1 MADNEV
7 NVKLG
12 GTQAATRRR
21 FSPLD
26 LIADTTTGKL
36 LTGLTPKQS
45 SLLAG
50 GVLASVFGPVG
61 LLAGAGAGILSKKL
75 RQNQTDREM
84 DEIANIRAEHV
95 GITQEI
101 DSELK
106 IADPDEAR
114 LLQHAKRMADE
125 GWYRLASGDDAGR
138 AMIDKANEISLGIM
152 SSDRDARKQEQS
164 AQAGFQRGLIGQAAN
179 DYRTQFQA
187 NMALTEDLDRQA
199 ARVLD
204 LTSDPNFDPNKPFN
218 KAILAELL
226 STGIGGFYKDS
237 PDVLDAVSQGA
248 GSIGSIL
255 GARGGP
261 GGAAIG
267 GELGSIVGALTN
279 GLKSK
284 DFQVSK
290 EEYNRIAFNMRKV
303 AAQYG
308 SQRMQRL
315 SQQSDSLNQFA
326 QSVGAVP
333 QDYHISDFV
342 SGGVKDLK
350 LLPVPQMPG
359 PKQAAESI
367 TRLDGLKAPPS
378 EKYVGGA
385 NSVLRGVES
394 WLNKRKTRPTN

>member
-1 MADNEV
+1 
-7 NVKLG
+7 
-12 GTQAATRRR
+12 
-21 FSPLD
+21 
-26 LIADTTTGKL
+26 
-36 LTGLTPKQS
+36 
-45 SLLAG
+45 
-50 GVLASVFGPVG
+50 
-61 LLAGAGAGILSKKL
+61 LS
-75 RQNQTDREM
+75 
-84 DEIANIRAEHV
+84 
-95 GITQEI
+95 
-101 DSELK
+101 
-106 IADPDEAR
+106 
-114 LLQHAKRMADE
+114 DE
-125 GWYRLASGDDAGR
+125 GWQRLASGDDNGR

-152 SSDRDARKQEQS
+152 GADRDARKSEQS
-164 AQAGFQRGLIGQAAN
+164 SQATFQRGLIGQAAN

-248 GSIGSIL
+248 QGIGSII

-261 GGAAIG
+261 AGAAVGGEIG
-267 GELGSIVGALTN
+267 GLIGALTN

-284 DFQVSK
+284 DFQVTK

-342 SGGVKDLK
+342 SGGVKELK
-350 LLPVPQMPG
+350 LLPVPKMTG
-359 PKQAAESI
+359 PAAAIERVES
-367 TRLDGLKAPPS
+367 LKGLRAPPS
-378 EKYVGGA
+378 EEYVGGA
-385 NSVLRGVES
+385 NKILRGVES
-394 WLNKRKTRPTN
+394 WMNKRQAKRPTN